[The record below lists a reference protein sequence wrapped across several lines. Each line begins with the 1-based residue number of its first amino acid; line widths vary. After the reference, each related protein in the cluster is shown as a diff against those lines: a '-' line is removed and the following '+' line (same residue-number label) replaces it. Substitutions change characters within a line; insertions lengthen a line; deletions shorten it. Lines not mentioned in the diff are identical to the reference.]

1 MQENRNQEI
10 IIPENTD
17 PESTEPKKMEK
28 DQSAHVP
35 RTKHLLE
42 FSMSETLEHGRMV
55 SNLAWHIAHEIGM
68 SDEQIRNVT
77 IAGLFHDIGKTE
89 IEKIY
94 SITDESALLV
104 EEMNSVREHPT
115 KGYEILKRHG
125 YNEEICQAVLHHHE
139 NNDGSGFPDNLEGWN
154 IPVDACIL
162 RVCDFFCS
170 LVSDRPYRRAFSG
183 EAAMEMMIEEIKKF
197 DIKVFLA
204 FQRIVHADDSGKI
217 ALPEIPDEV
226 RGVWKTVWN

>member
-1 MQENRNQEI
+1 MRADNLRNVKVYKTGGADQESLQSE
-10 IIPENTD
+10 
-17 PESTEPKKMEK
+17 KKEY
-28 DQSAHVP
+28 VP

-42 FSMSETLEHGRMV
+42 FSMAEQLEHGRMV
-55 SNLAWHIAHEIGM
+55 SNLAYHIAKEIGM
-68 SDEQIRNVT
+68 SDEQVRNVT

-104 EEMNSVREHPT
+104 EEMNSVRQHPN

-125 YNEEICQAVLHHHE
+125 YCEEICQAVLHHHE
-139 NNDGSGFPDNLEGWN
+139 NYDGSGFPDNLEGWH
-154 IPVDACIL
+154 IPIEACIL

-170 LVSDRPYRRAFSG
+170 LVSDRPYRSAFSG
-183 EAAMEMMIEEIKKF
+183 RAAMEMMIEEIKKF

-204 FQRIVHADDSGKI
+204 FQRIVHADDKGTI
-217 ALPEIPDEV
+217 TLPEITDEV